1 MLTEEQLK
9 KAVEAFCNAL
19 PAGQTF
25 YAMNALPRVG
35 FGDVEAKP
43 VMALVLA
50 ETEEDFRRFE
60 QVINRGIASY
70 REEFGLSAKVWR
82 EIDMRRNDEAPLEVS
97 PENKCA
103 LEHET
108 LAGPRPAGEQG

>member
-1 MLTEEQLK
+1 MLNEEQLK

-25 YAMNALPRVG
+25 YAMHSLPRVG
-35 FGDVEAKP
+35 FGDTEAKP

-70 REEFGLSAKVWR
+70 REEFGLSARVLR
-82 EIDMRRNDEAPLEVS
+82 DIDMRRNDEQPLDVS
-97 PENKCA
+97 QGNYSVFEDEACA
-103 LEHET
+103 
-108 LAGPRPAGEQG
+108 GQQPASDQR

>member
-1 MLTEEQLK
+1 MLNEEQLK

-25 YAMNALPRVG
+25 YAMHALPRVG
-35 FGDVEAKP
+35 FGDTEAKP

-70 REEFGLSAKVWR
+70 REEFGLSAKVLR
-82 EIDMRRNDEAPLEVS
+82 DIDMRRNDEQPVDVS
-97 PENKCA
+97 PGNQGAFEDKA
-103 LEHET
+103 RT
-108 LAGPRPAGEQG
+108 SQPPASDRG

>member
-1 MLTEEQLK
+1 MLTEAQLK

-25 YAMNALPRVG
+25 YAMHALPRVG
-35 FGDVEAKP
+35 FGDTEAKP

-60 QVINRGIASY
+60 QVFNRGITSY

-82 EIDMRRNDEAPLEVS
+82 EIDMRRNGEAPLDVS
-97 PENKCA
+97 PENKGA
-103 LEHET
+103 LEDET
-108 LAGPRPAGEQG
+108 RPGQRPAGEQG

>member
-1 MLTEEQLK
+1 MLNEEQLK

-25 YAMNALPRVG
+25 YAMHTLPRVG
-35 FGDVEAKP
+35 FGDTEAKP

-60 QVINRGIASY
+60 QVISRGIASY
-70 REEFGLSAKVWR
+70 REEFGLSAKVLR
-82 EIDMRRNDEAPLEVS
+82 DIDMRRYDEQPLEVC
-97 PENKCA
+97 PGNHGAFEDEA
-103 LEHET
+103 R
-108 LAGPRPAGEQG
+108 AGQQPTSDQG